1 MSMPPYVLGKKNDIM
16 LKGEILLICIN
27 GILQLKLG
35 ILLDVYAAAQ
45 QQQRAGRH
53 RTFRTWR
60 DAGFESAMRSNA
72 DVLQSLP
79 VAGSLVQGSGS

>member
-1 MSMPPYVLGKKNDIM
+1 M
-16 LKGEILLICIN
+16 LKGEILLICVN

-35 ILLDVYAAAQ
+35 ILLDVYAAQ

-79 VAGSLVQGSGS
+79 VAGSLVQGYGS

>member
-1 MSMPPYVLGKKNDIM
+1 MYVDASVRLRQKNDIM
-16 LKGEILLICIN
+16 LKGKILLICVN

-45 QQQRAGRH
+45 QQHAGRH
-53 RTFRTWR
+53 PTFRTWR